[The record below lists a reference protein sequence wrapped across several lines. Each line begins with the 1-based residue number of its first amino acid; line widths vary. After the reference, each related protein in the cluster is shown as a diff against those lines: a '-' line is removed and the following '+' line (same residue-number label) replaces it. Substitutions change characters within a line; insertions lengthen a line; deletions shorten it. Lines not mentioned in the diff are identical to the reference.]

1 MYKKQLIVITM
12 KYTFVL
18 IISMLLTSCGSAYVA
33 NKVEREFKGDWVLE
47 SVTFPDSSGF
57 FDVELFEVADISCF
71 QNSIWKFVPNN
82 STGEFTLDG
91 DSCAKT
97 KNRLT
102 WYVDSETAKNT
113 YPEVLMK
120 VTTGQKAKDVSRGTR
135 IRIKSLLENEMVW
148 EQKTKFNNKEIKV
161 EMTFTK
167 I

>member
-1 MYKKQLIVITM
+1 MRYCLVLIVAIL
-12 KYTFVL
+12 F
-18 IISMLLTSCGSAYVA
+18 SSCGSSYLA
-33 NKVEREFKGDWVLE
+33 NKIEREFKGDWVLE

-120 VTTGQKAKDVSRGTR
+120 VTTGQKAKDVSQGTR